1 MIGLIWNC
9 QGLGKDVK
17 IEFLKDIIRKAK
29 NDFIGFQE
37 TNKKTLRILGWTLLV
52 AIETLPGFG
61 LPQMGDLGAS
71 LWGLM

>member
-37 TNKKTLRILGWTLLV
+37 TNKKTLRILG
-52 AIETLPGFG
+52 
-61 LPQMGDLGAS
+61 
-71 LWGLM
+71 